1 MTSSPASSD
10 AGPLRQVLG
19 CLGGGVRDRREV
31 AVRTGLAPDV
41 VDSAIE
47 TLTRLGLLTATPL
60 GSGCPDQGCGSC
72 GSGRADATAGC
83 GAPGPGPGANRG
95 PVALTL
101 TSRHRSGRA
110 GA

>member
-1 MTSSPASSD
+1 VTSSPASSD

-31 AVRTGLAPDV
+31 AALTGLAPDV

-47 TLTRLGLLTATPL
+47 TLTRLGLLTANPL
-60 GSGCPDQGCGSC
+60 GSACPDQGCGSC
-72 GSGRADATAGC
+72 GSGRADASAGC
-83 GAPGPGPGANRG
+83 GAPGPGASRG

-101 TSRHRSGRA
+101 TSRHRNGQA